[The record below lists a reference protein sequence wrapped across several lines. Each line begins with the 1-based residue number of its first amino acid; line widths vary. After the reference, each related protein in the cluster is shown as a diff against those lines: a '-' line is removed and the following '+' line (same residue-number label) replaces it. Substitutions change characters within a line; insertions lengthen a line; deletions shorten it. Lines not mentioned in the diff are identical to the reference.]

1 MIYVDTDQL
10 ITMMGMLSTAN
21 DKINEAM
28 EMLLQTTIHDDWG
41 CKERDTINAYV
52 LESREK
58 CRTLKERCDN
68 YTNAAKQA
76 SDGFLERESEISEML
91 SGVDD
96 LIGHLLA
103 EGIPEGTI
111 GRAAANISVADLKN
125 MEL

>member
-1 MIYVDTDQL
+1 MIYIDTDQL
-10 ITMMGMLSTAN
+10 ISMMGMLKTAN
-21 DKINEAM
+21 EKINEAM

-41 CKERDTINAYV
+41 CKERDTINAYI

-58 CRTLKERCDN
+58 CRALKERCDN
-68 YTNAAKQA
+68 YTNAAKLA
-76 SDGFLERESEISEML
+76 SDGFVERESEISDMF

-103 EGIPEGTI
+103 ADIPGGISGGTN
-111 GRAAANISVADLKN
+111 ANISVVDLDN